1 MKERYINTKE
11 NNVHYKGKVWVTPDR
26 PCAGRNICLDFGRP
40 ELKVIAFVPEITEE
54 RVVNAI
60 EAMGYDPKDW
70 M

>member
-11 NNVHYKGKVWVTPDR
+11 NNEHYSGKVWVTPGVKR
-26 PCAGRNICLDFGRP
+26 GKNICLDIGRE
-40 ELKVIAFVPEITEE
+40 ELMVIAFVPEITEE